1 MVNTG
6 KEGPKAGDQM
16 VEEIT
21 DPDGNVLYRA
31 IYELAEDPKAVKATR
46 GAPEGKALR
55 AVRKQEIWLDE
66 EFEKLQHEEAGE
78 ERAIR
83 GKVAAAAE
91 AVKKAAEVGL
101 EITKFGWEFIKDN
114 KPVVD
119 LQIASTSIL
128 SAEDKNSLHY
138 YGAKQ
143 GSSGEY
149 RIYVYN
155 WPFQKWTA
163 VDIRLELA
171 GTYYA
176 KPPSGVSG
184 GYYLPTLYFN
194 VPVCNAYWPYSV
206 SASAQVMSPANIG
219 SAASVNPMCEVVAK
233 INIRSIIENFN
244 RTFKFKA
251 VGNAGFSRQ

>member
-1 MVNTG
+1 MADTG

-31 IYELAEDPKAVKATR
+31 IYEIEADPKATKATR
-46 GAPEGKALR
+46 GAQRELPLR
-55 AVRKQEIWLDE
+55 AVRKQEVWLDE
-66 EFEKLQHEEAGE
+66 EFEKLQQEGGGE
-78 ERAIR
+78 ERATR
-83 GKVAAAAE
+83 GGVAGAAE
-91 AVKKAAEVGL
+91 AVTKAAEVGL
-101 EITKFGWEFIKDN
+101 AIAKFGWEFIKDN

-119 LQIASTSIL
+119 LEVASSSVL

-143 GSSGEY
+143 GSSGQY
-149 RIYVYN
+149 RIHLYN

-163 VDIRLELA
+163 VDIRVELA
-171 GTYYA
+171 GTYSA
-176 KPPSGVSG
+176 KPPRGVSG

-194 VPVCNAYWPYSV
+194 VPVCDAYWPYSV

-219 SAASVNPMCEVVAK
+219 SAESVNPMCEVVAK
-233 INIRSIIENFN
+233 INIRSFIENVN